1 MVCLAASALCAV
13 LLQSPS
19 LPVAVTQSGLH
30 VQCVDAAVGDREIQ
44 TPFGLYRNA
53 TDPVVAIEDGAQQV
67 EDLRRLRQDGILD
80 DSTWLQD
87 LSTAG
92 QLEELM
98 RVSRA
103 MLKDEPQ
110 RLEPYLVLEHWG
122 RHLDPVPTSIA
133 RKDRVAWLWKRA
145 HSKDF
150 ATALFA
156 GSRLVV
162 EVSASSQTQHGRV
175 VALSDLRKALRSK
188 DPLIRRIAARVSGMQ
203 QEVSLREPLMEA
215 SLTDPVE
222 AARDAA
228 AEGVHGINAHASRLY
243 WLRNLA
249 RGHANHR
256 EHAARNLGRFGGAD
270 GLRGLL
276 HVLAAWDSKAG
287 TKFPFHECRIKV
299 VSKIDRNARDLIGLD
314 PEHAEADHTYL
325 RAETEFLRLEG
336 TFEVTRY
343 SEGLHQALLD
353 ALDTWAGY
361 RTGRTTTDWLDY
373 YTDAWLPT
381 RL

>member
-1 MVCLAASALCAV
+1 MVCLAASALFAL

-30 VQCVDAAVGDREIQ
+30 LQCVDAEVGDREIQ
-44 TPFGLYRNA
+44 TPFGIYRNA
-53 TDPVVAIEDGAQQV
+53 TDPIVAIEDGSQQI
-67 EDLRRLRQDGILD
+67 EDLRRLRLDGIID

-92 QLEELM
+92 QLDELL
-98 RVSRA
+98 RA
-103 MLKDEPQ
+103 SIEILEQEPQ

-122 RHLDPVPTSIA
+122 RQLDPVPTNL
-133 RKDRVAWLWKRA
+133 DRGKRVPWLWERA
-145 HSKDF
+145 FDKDF
-150 ATALFA
+150 ATSLFA
-156 GSRLVV
+156 GARLAV
-162 EVSASSQTQHGRV
+162 EVSASSQAQHGRV
-175 VALSDLRKALRSK
+175 VALADLRKALRNP
-188 DPLIRRIAARVSGMQ
+188 DARIRRIAARVAGMQ

-215 SLTDPVE
+215 SLEDAVE

-228 AEGVHGINAHASRLY
+228 AEGVHGIHTHAARLY

-249 RGHANHR
+249 RGEASHR

-287 TKFPFHECRIKV
+287 TKFTFHECRIKV
-299 VSKIDRNARDLIGLD
+299 VRKIDRNARDLIGLD
-314 PEHAEADHTYL
+314 PEHAEADSTYL
-325 RAETEFLRLEG
+325 RADTEFLKLEG

-343 SEGLHQALLD
+343 SESLHSALLD

-361 RTGRTTTDWLDY
+361 RTGRTTVDWLDY

-381 RL
+381 RP